1 MKFRTNR
8 RHLPAPVPVQ
18 LHHPIYDI
26 QSKRHFGQNLST
38 HMTWRPSLRI
48 VTPMKPQRDCGMQ
61 KLIEDITIVKPKME
75 RMPFM
80 GGSRGHSSVMGK
92 RREGSPAEDGTQA
105 RKDPDG

>member
-26 QSKRHFGQNLST
+26 QSKRHFGQNFSA

-80 GGSRGHSSVMGK
+80 GGSSVMGK
-92 RREGSPAEDGTQA
+92 RREGSPAEDGPQA
-105 RKDPDG
+105 RKE

>member
-1 MKFRTNR
+1 
-8 RHLPAPVPVQ
+8 VQ

-26 QSKRHFGQNLST
+26 QSKRHFGQNFST

-48 VTPMKPQRDCGMQ
+48 VTPLKPQRDFGMQ

-80 GGSRGHSSVMGK
+80 GSRGHSTVLGK
-92 RREGSPAEDGTQA
+92 HQEGSPTLDGPQA

>member
-26 QSKRHFGQNLST
+26 QSKRHFGQNFST

-48 VTPMKPQRDCGMQ
+48 VTPLKPQRDFGMQ

-80 GGSRGHSSVMGK
+80 GSRGHSTVLGK
-92 RREGSPAEDGTQA
+92 HQEGSPTLDGPQA